1 MMNIWML
8 TTEKQGGEPIMIIAL
23 AQLYPRILRFWL
35 VHILMALVGA
45 LTMYVGALLQ
55 RAGAN
60 FLGPVVTLALSL
72 GATLL
77 YFLFM
82 KLTSRSLLKS
92 RREGWAF
99 AFGGIV
105 PMILLIMAALYARSL
120 TPYNT
125 ITYGLILVPVTL
137 PFQGWIET
145 VFPLLPMHIL
155 ALSVPLVYM
164 AGVVAG
170 TAMKED

>member
-1 MMNIWML
+1 
-8 TTEKQGGEPIMIIAL
+8 MIIVL

-35 VHILMALVGA
+35 LHIIMGLVGA
-45 LTMYVGALLQ
+45 LILYVGGILQ

-60 FLGPVVTLALSL
+60 FLGPVVVLVLSL
-72 GATLL
+72 GLSLL

-82 KLTSRSLLKS
+82 KRLSRHLLKN
-92 RREGWAF
+92 RREGWGF
-99 AFGGIV
+99 ALGGIV
-105 PMILLIMAALYARSL
+105 PMILLILAALYARSL

-125 ITYGLILVPVTL
+125 ITYGFLLLPVTM

-155 ALSVPLVYM
+155 ALSVPMVFV

>member
-1 MMNIWML
+1 ML
-8 TTEKQGGEPIMIIAL
+8 IVL
-23 AQLYPRILRFWL
+23 ASLYPRILRFWL
-35 VHILMALVGA
+35 LHLFMGLVGA
-45 LTMYVGALLQ
+45 LIMQVGAILQ

-60 FLGPVVTLALSL
+60 FLGPVVVLALSL
-72 GATLL
+72 GSTLL

-82 KLTSRSLLKS
+82 KQLSRRLLKN

-105 PMILLIMAALYARSL
+105 PMALLIMAALYARSL

-125 ITYGLILVPVTL
+125 ITYGFLLLPVTL

-145 VFPLLPMHIL
+145 VFPLVAMHIL
-155 ALSVPLVYM
+155 ALSVPLVFM